1 MTRINADN
9 VLFTFGMFAILAI
22 AYGASIPGADVQS
35 NMNTLFAGWP
45 TFQQTLQALSPKSS
59 TSCASWDGYC
69 QAAQGIA
76 QATAFIGATIAYPG
90 VLAGSALSRITSF
103 GNLMSFVTFGT
114 TSSFMS
120 VPFGNLFLLAL
131 FIVVA
136 VELFRLFRG
145 SPSGL

>member
-35 NMNTLFAGWP
+35 NMNQLFAGWP
-45 TFQQTLQALSPKSS
+45 TFQQTVTAIGGVQK
-59 TSCASWDGYC
+59 TCAAWDWGC
-69 QAAQGIA
+69 QAQAGIS
-76 QATAFIGATIAYPG
+76 QATAFVGAAIAYPG
-90 VLAGSALSRITSF
+90 VLAASALSRITSF

-114 TSSFMS
+114 ATSFGA

-131 FIVVA
+131 FVVVA

>member
-1 MTRINADN
+1 MAHINADN
-9 VLFTFGMFAILAI
+9 IIFTFGMFALLAI
-22 AYGASIPGADVQS
+22 AYGASIPTVDVQG

-45 TFQQTLQALSPKSS
+45 TFQQTVSALSPKSAN
-59 TSCASWDGYC
+59 CASWDWGC
-69 QAAQGIA
+69 QAAAGVA
-76 QATAFIGATIAYPG
+76 QATAFVGATIAYPG
-90 VLAGSALSRITSF
+90 ILAASALSRITSF
-103 GNLMSFVTFGT
+103 GNLMSFVTFGST
-114 TSSFMS
+114 TSFGS